1 MIKSFP
7 MSRARS
13 SRSGISPFFW
23 RLERRIRAT
32 QEAKVDDCMD
42 AGGRATQEAKAGDCM
57 DAGGRATQEAKAG
70 DCMDAGGRATQEA
83 KAGDGESENEKTEI
97 PLAPFYKGG

>member
-70 DCMDAGGRATQEA
+70 D
-83 KAGDGESENEKTEI
+83 GESENEKTEI